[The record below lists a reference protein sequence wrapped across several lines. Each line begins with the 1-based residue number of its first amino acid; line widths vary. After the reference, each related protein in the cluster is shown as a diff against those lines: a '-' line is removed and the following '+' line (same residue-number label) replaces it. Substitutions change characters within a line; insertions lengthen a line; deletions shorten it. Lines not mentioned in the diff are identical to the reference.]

1 MRHAL
6 ILTLAGALALAGP
19 PASAQIPI
27 PQILPGVAVGPVHLG
42 MTEPEGHAAAE
53 AFEKATGCQI
63 DIDVA
68 AGNVEAAGS
77 RYGGCLEIAMPEG
90 VVLSVQMGTQRVPL
104 VAGIGGSPVPLGQAF
119 GTPAMFRLAPGIAA
133 LLWKNGLVAQI
144 AQGDQVSVVT
154 YLAIV
159 PPGTATPPYSL
170 LYHGPAPTTPR
181 VR

>member
-6 ILTLAGALALAGP
+6 ILTLAGALVFAGP

-27 PQILPGVAVGPVHLG
+27 PQILPGVAVGPVRLG
-42 MTEPEGHAAAE
+42 MTEPQGRAAAE
-53 AFEKATGCQI
+53 EFEKATGCQI
-63 DIDVA
+63 DIDLVA
-68 AGNVEAAGS
+68 GRVEAAGS
-77 RYGGCLEIAMPEG
+77 RYGGCLEIAMPEEP
-90 VVLSVQMGTQRVPL
+90 VLSVQIGTQRVPL

-119 GTPAMFRLAPGIAA
+119 GTPVMFRLAPDIAA

-144 AQGDQVSVVT
+144 AVGDQVSVVT

-159 PPGTATPPYSL
+159 PPGTTTPPYLL
-170 LYHGPAPTTPR
+170 LYHGPAPTTSR